1 MVRCFKSLVGLSLT
15 ISIALAGCTRTADTA
30 DADATAEQESDTE
43 ATSEPTGRTASASRR
58 KHRKIEGD
66 VFPVVVLHTSIGEL
80 SIKLNMSKAPQT
92 VNNFLHYVEVGHYN
106 QTIFHQVDS
115 GYVALA
121 GSYTAELVEK
131 EGRYPIPNEADN
143 GLKNLRGTIAMARS
157 LDEIDSSTCQFFIN
171 LDDNPSLDHHG
182 DSPDEFGFC
191 VFGEV
196 IKGLETLDKLAKV
209 EVHDTDDFE
218 KLPVETV
225 LIETAYR
232 TK

>member
-1 MVRCFKSLVGLSLT
+1 MVRCFKSLLGLSIT
-15 ISIALAGCTRTADTA
+15 ISISLAGCTHKADIA
-30 DADATAEQESDTE
+30 DADAAIEQESETE
-43 ATSEPTGRTASASRR
+43 AASESTGTAARSPIRTP
-58 KHRKIEGD
+58 KGD
-66 VFPVVVLHTSIGEL
+66 IFPVVVLHTSIGEL

-92 VNNFLHYVEVGHYN
+92 VNNFLHYVDVGHYN
-106 QTIFHQVDS
+106 QTIFHQIDS

-131 EGRYPIPNEADN
+131 EGRYPIPNEANN
-143 GLKNLRGTIAMARS
+143 GLKNVRGTIAMARS

-171 LDDNPSLDHHG
+171 LSDNPSLDHRG

-209 EVHDTDDFE
+209 KVHDTDGFE